1 MEKAK
6 PMDKQGLYLGNVS
19 DSEAK
24 EFHNGFMMG
33 FYVWLAVAIVAH
45 YLTWLWR
52 PWFPGTAAYKS
63 SASLDGVITTVSQLF
78 T

>member
-1 MEKAK
+1 MS
-6 PMDKQGLYLGNVS
+6 DKQGLYLGNVS
-19 DSEAK
+19 DAEAK

-33 FYVWLAVAIVAH
+33 FMVWLAVAIVAH
-45 YLTWLWR
+45 YLTWVWR

-63 SASLDGVITTVSQLF
+63 ASLDDVQQTVITVSQLL